1 MRELLERNSKI
12 NRLIFAILVISF
24 FGVVFYEVAYFK
36 STFVCGKIIG
46 TSKMRGV
53 NFLHYSFSI
62 DERSYFSSIAQ
73 YDLKNGI
80 TIDSL
85 KKVDCIQIEYSF
97 ISVAINRFTDKRFL
111 GE

>member
-1 MRELLERNSKI
+1 MRKSLEANSKI
-12 NRLIFAILVISF
+12 NKFIFVILLIAISGAI
-24 FGVVFYEVAYFK
+24 FYKVAYFR
-36 STFVCGKIIG
+36 STFVCGKIVG

-53 NFLHYSFSI
+53 NYLHYSFSI
-62 DERSYFSSIAQ
+62 DEKKYFSSFAQ

-85 KKVDCIQIEYSF
+85 KKVDCIRIEYSF
-97 ISVAINRFTDKRFL
+97 VSKDINRFADKRFL